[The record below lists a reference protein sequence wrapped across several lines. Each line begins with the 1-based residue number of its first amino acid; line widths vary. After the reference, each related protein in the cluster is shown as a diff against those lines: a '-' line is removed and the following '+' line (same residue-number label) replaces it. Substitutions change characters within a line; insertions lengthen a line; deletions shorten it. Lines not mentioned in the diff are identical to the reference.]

1 MPEPPF
7 LPLILVAQ
15 RAGDRAIR
23 RGIATRGFDVRPS
36 HSAVL
41 ANIDIASGTRSTAL
55 AERAGVTKQAIG
67 ELVDDLE
74 KRGFVTRVVD
84 PADKRAKLVQLTTK
98 GRKAIDAAYEVIGD
112 IETAVSK
119 AMGKKDVDATRRT
132 LQAMIEYCGTYAPEE

>member
-1 MPEPPF
+1 MSKPPF
-7 LPLILVAQ
+7 LPLIHAAE
-15 RAGDRAIR
+15 RAGDGAIQ
-23 RGIATRGFDVRPS
+23 RGIAARGLDVRAS

-74 KRGFVTRVVD
+74 SRGYVTRVPD
-84 PADKRAKLVQLTTK
+84 PADKRAKLVQLTAK

-112 IETAVSK
+112 IEAAVRK
-119 AMGKKDVDATRRT
+119 RMGKQDIETTRAT
-132 LQAMIEYCGTYAPEE
+132 LQAIIEYCQTYAANH